1 MKISSCLSNDMA
13 GDWLIYTSISSSSLW
28 TPWRQGVTYWYLYSC
43 IWMPKERE
51 FEKKMYLFFFFLQR
65 ITIRLLVTF
74 QYFLSDSRTMFFFV
88 MLCTMRYTSKLVQ
101 KRHPTFVIYA
111 ASNCSTITRHMITT
125 INGYYLWSLYK
136 KVALARL
143 PNSQI
148 HGPRLPCK

>member
-1 MKISSCLSNDMA
+1 MIWLVTDSFIHQSLLLACELHEDRVSLTDTCTHVYECLRRGN
-13 GDWLIYTSISSSSLW
+13 L
-28 TPWRQGVTYWYLYSC
+28 R
-43 IWMPKERE
+43 
-51 FEKKMYLFFFFLQR
+51 KKCTFFFFLQR